1 MALCLLVEHKN
12 SIVDLHSAHK
22 HQKMPRRVRKK
33 MPLIFTRATLYASAG
48 TSCGPVS
55 VRLSVCVT
63 SRCSIKTV
71 GLIDLVFGTAASFDQ
86 SYNAL

>member
-33 MPLIFTRATLYASAG
+33 
-48 TSCGPVS
+48 
-55 VRLSVCVT
+55 
-63 SRCSIKTV
+63 
-71 GLIDLVFGTAASFDQ
+71 DAAHFYPRD
-86 SYNAL
+86 AIC